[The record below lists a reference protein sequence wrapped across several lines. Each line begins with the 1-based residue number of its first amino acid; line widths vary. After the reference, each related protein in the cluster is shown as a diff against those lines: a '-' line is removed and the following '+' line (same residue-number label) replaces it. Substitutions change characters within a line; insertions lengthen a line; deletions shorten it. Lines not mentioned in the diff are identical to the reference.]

1 MWIGCPHPCWL
12 VFGQHR
18 DYNDNMSE
26 CASKARLYID
36 MPLRAGDCVDVPD
49 AQRHYLVTVLRL
61 GVGAAL
67 TIFNGR
73 DGEWSARITGA
84 GKKQCQI
91 TIDTMLKP
99 QINCLDLWLLFAPVK
114 KARLD
119 FMAQKAS
126 ELGVSCIWPVRT
138 DYCQISRVNDD
149 RLAANAIEAAEQT
162 ERMDIA
168 EIRAFEDL
176 TTVLPTLE
184 DDRLVIWCDEASAGS
199 PAHNIA
205 AALQAAPP
213 HSKAAILIGPEGG
226 FSPSERKLLAALK
239 NCLKISLGTRILRAD
254 TAAIA
259 ALSCYQSICGDWQ
272 G

>member
-1 MWIGCPHPCWL
+1 MTD
-12 VFGQHR
+12 F
-18 DYNDNMSE
+18 N
-26 CASKARLYID
+26 AKTRLFVD
-36 MPLRAGDCVDVPD
+36 RPLAAHQRVTLSD
-49 AQRHYLVTVLRL
+49 AQRHYLVNVMRL
-61 GVGAAL
+61 GVGAPL
-67 TIFNGR
+67 SMFNGY
-73 DGEWSARITGA
+73 DGEWAGHIA
-84 GKKQCQI
+84 EIGKKQCS
-91 TIDTMLKP
+91 IDIESQLKP
-99 QINCLDLWLLFAPVK
+99 QMDCLDLWLLFAPVK

-138 DYCQISRVNDD
+138 DYCQISRVKDE

-168 EIRAFEDL
+168 DIRAFTGL
-176 TTVLPTLE
+176 FSVLDQME
-184 DDRLVIWCDEASAGS
+184 DDRLLIWCDEASAGS

-205 AALQAAPP
+205 AALHAAPV
-213 HSKAAILIGPEGG
+213 HDKAAILIGPEGG
-226 FSPSERKLLAALK
+226 FSPSERKQLGGRK

-259 ALSCYQSICGDWQ
+259 ALSCYQSICGDWN